1 MHPPDRIEVA
11 TALYG
16 AWRLIRGDAGGV
28 AYFRAGRAGFWSAA
42 WAVALVLPAHL
53 LTIALHIAADP
64 MKSFGLRDLI
74 RESEILV
81 IGWFG
86 YALLGFYV
94 LRSVGKLG
102 RFDAYLTAYY
112 WTTVPLAFA
121 ETLLT
126 LVRVVGV
133 LPSAL
138 ENLLAIG
145 FLMLVLWSRW
155 FVARTGLAV
164 KGGEAAAVVFGTLM
178 FDIII
183 GKVLS
188 PLL

>member
-1 MHPPDRIEVA
+1 MNPPDRIEVA
-11 TALYG
+11 TSLYG
-16 AWRLIRGDAGGV
+16 AWRLIRGDVGGA
-28 AYFRAGRAGFWSAA
+28 AYFRGGRDGFWSAA

-53 LTIALHIAADP
+53 LTIAVHVAGEP
-64 MKSFGLRDLI
+64 MRSFGLDDLV

-102 RFDAYLTAYY
+102 RFDAYMAAYY
-112 WTTVPLAFA
+112 WTTVPLAYA
-121 ETLLT
+121 ETVLT
-126 LVRVVGV
+126 LARASEL
-133 LPSAL
+133 LPSAI
-138 ENLLAIG
+138 ESLLAIG
-145 FLMLVLWSRW
+145 FLMLVLWARW
-155 FVARTGLAV
+155 FVARSGLAV
-164 KGGEAAAVVFGTLM
+164 KGGEAAAVVIGTLV